1 MPSVLVEGLFMLIP
15 EQEAA
20 LRTEAGRYAYAD
32 AVRAGIRSFLAT
44 RNVR

>member
-1 MPSVLVEGLFMLIP
+1 MFMLIP

-20 LRTEAGRYAYAD
+20 LRTDAGRLAYAD
-32 AVRAGIRSFLAT
+32 AVRAGIRAFLDT